1 MNDFPDFS
9 VKYSVF
15 PLTSALT
22 TIYIFPD
29 LVWKHRFPPT
39 FAADLHLKLPSKFTL
54 SPNGKEV
61 MATNHG
67 YRSIGKIACL
77 LKGAGNDKIIQ
88 TMKVTFS

>member
-1 MNDFPDFS
+1 
-9 VKYSVF
+9 
-15 PLTSALT
+15 
-22 TIYIFPD
+22 
-29 LVWKHRFPPT
+29 
-39 FAADLHLKLPSKFTL
+39 
-54 SPNGKEV
+54 